1 MNSNLSNTT
10 FATVLAMCQMMLKQR
25 ASTAGRFLQTADILE
40 VVNEVLAMP
49 SFDGLEKDR
58 LVAELEVRFTV
69 FTSEHQT
76 LGNNDDHK
84 AWLPAR
90 RNEIKWRYWDRY
102 LIYLEERVPSA
113 AVDSVDKV
121 TNDIL
126 ERIEDPQR
134 PGQWDRRGLVMG
146 HVQSGKTANY
156 CGLVCKAAD
165 ADYKVVIVLSGVHNS
180 LRSQTQIRLDEG
192 FLGFMSETVGV
203 GDQTFKRV
211 GVGLI
216 DSSIVAN
223 TGTNRTQLGDFNE
236 KVAKQFGI
244 HPGGLPLVFVVKK
257 NVSVLNNL
265 IKWIRSCA
273 DAQDEA
279 TGRKFVRNVPALII
293 DDEADLASVDTR
305 QQEFDEDGKPDED
318 HDPTKTN
325 KNIRLL
331 LRSFEKVAYV
341 GYTATPFANIYIH
354 EKGSTRELGD
364 DLFPRSFIVNIPP
377 PSNYMGPSRV
387 FGVREDEDAGLDEVS
402 SLPIVRPITD
412 YADSNEVDE
421 TSGWMP
427 PKLINRTDHIP
438 KFQGERRVPPSLREA
453 IMAFVLATA
462 VRKQREDGPLFNS
475 MLIHVVRYTKVQKEV
490 ARQVEIALKDIN
502 QRLRYGDGERKPTI
516 LEEFHDLWTNK
527 KSGFVN
533 TSARCS
539 QILEKSEL
547 ELPTWKS
554 IHPTLQ
560 SVAAGIRI
568 KIINGSAGDILDY
581 EEHRETGMDLIAV
594 GGDKLSRGLTL
605 EGLTVSYFLRAS
617 RMYDTLMQMGRWFGY
632 REKYIDVC
640 RLYTTTELLEW
651 FTHIAAASE
660 ELQREFE
667 HMVNVGATPKDYG
680 LKVRSHSAML
690 VTSAVKM
697 RNGTEMRLSFSGD
710 ISETI
715 MFKRDAK
722 WLADNFDAI
731 ETWLRSLGPR
741 DSNGS
746 RTGGYTWRVKAP
758 AVLELLGRYK
768 SHEDARRA
776 DTELLARY
784 VRAQTNN
791 DELLDWTV
799 RLVSSGLA
807 EATPKQ
813 ICGLSV
819 GLIRRAPFPDEQR
832 KDRYTIR
839 RLVSPSDENKDLTDD
854 ELASATKLA
863 VENWQNDTRPA
874 KAKEAPTTPG
884 GKEIR
889 QSRSKRRGMLLI
901 YPLDPLPLIKPSG
914 PDLTPLPESAPP
926 AIGIAISFPKSDTA
940 TEVTYTVN
948 NVFTSRGGD
957 DDSL

>member
-1 MNSNLSNTT
+1 
-10 FATVLAMCQMMLKQR
+10 MCQMMLKQKA
-25 ASTAGRFLQTADILE
+25 ASTGRFLKAADILG

-49 SFDGLEKDR
+49 SFAGLDKDR
-58 LVAELEVRFTV
+58 LAAELEERFTV
-69 FTSEHQT
+69 VTGEHQT

-84 AWLPAR
+84 AWLPSR
-90 RNEIKWRYWDRY
+90 RSTITWRYWDRY
-102 LIYLEERVPSA
+102 LLYLEERVPRS
-113 AVDSVDKV
+113 AVDSVDRV

-134 PGQWDRRGLVMG
+134 QGSWDRRGLVMG

-165 ADYKVVIVLSGVHNS
+165 AGYKVIIILSGVHNS

-192 FLGFMSETVGV
+192 FLGFMNDAL
-203 GDQTFKRV
+203 GDGQQTFKPV

-216 DSSIVAN
+216 DASIRAN

-273 DAQDEA
+273 DAQDES

-305 QQEFDEDGKPDED
+305 QQGFDEEGKPDED

-325 KNIRLL
+325 RNIRIL
-331 LRSFEKVAYV
+331 LRSFENVAYV

-377 PSNYMGPSRV
+377 ASNYMGPARI
-387 FGVREDEDAGLDEVS
+387 FGLHEDEDAGLVEIPA
-402 SLPIVRPITD
+402 LPIVRPVSD
-412 YADSNEVDE
+412 HADSDEVDE
-421 TSGWMP
+421 TDGWMP
-427 PKLINRTDHIP
+427 PKLESRTEHTPRFEGHRI
-438 KFQGERRVPPSLREA
+438 VPPSLREA
-453 IMAFVLATA
+453 IMAFLLSAA
-462 VRKQREDGPLFNS
+462 IRKLREKGVLFNS

-490 ARQVEIALKDIN
+490 AGQVQLALKDIH
-502 QRLRYGDGERKPTI
+502 QRLRNGDGGRTPKIKDEFKELWARDFVPTTASCAGI
-516 LEEFHDLWTNK
+516 LNSNHLALPEWRSVHPLLEEIA
-527 KSGFVN
+527 S
-533 TSARCS
+533 
-539 QILEKSEL
+539 
-547 ELPTWKS
+547 
-554 IHPTLQ
+554 
-560 SVAAGIRI
+560 GIRV

-605 EGLTVSYFLRAS
+605 EGLSVSYFLRAS

-640 RLYTTTELLEW
+640 RLYTTTELFEW

-660 ELQREFE
+660 ELQREFD

-697 RNGTEMRLSFSGD
+697 RNGSEMRLSFSGD

-715 MFKRDAK
+715 MFKRDQK
-722 WLADNFDAI
+722 WLAANFDAV
-731 ETWLRSLGPR
+731 ESWLVSLGAC
-741 DSNGS
+741 DGGGKE
-746 RTGGYTWRVKAP
+746 GGYTWRTGASNI
-758 AVLELLGRYK
+758 LDLLGRYK

-776 DTELLARY
+776 DADLLARY
-784 VRAQTNN
+784 IKAQTKN
-791 DELLDWTV
+791 DELVHWTV
-799 RLVSSGLA
+799 RLISSGLGKA
-807 EATPKQ
+807 VPKT
-813 ICGLSV
+813 IGGLGV
-819 GLIRRAPFPDEQR
+819 GLVTRSPFPAEQR
-832 KDRYTIR
+832 NDRYIIR
-839 RLVSPSDENKDLTDD
+839 RLVSPIDEQLDLTED
-854 ELASATKLA
+854 EKATAMTLA
-863 VENWQNDTRPA
+863 VEKWQLDKRPS
-874 KAKEAPTTPG
+874 KSKEPPISPG
-884 GKEIR
+884 GREIR
-889 QSRSKRRGMLLI
+889 QARPKNRGMLLI
-901 YPLDPLPLIKPSG
+901 YPLDPQHAGLPVGTPSVM
-914 PDLTPLPESAPP
+914 
-926 AIGIAISFPKSDTA
+926 GIAISFPKSDTA

-948 NVFTSRGGD
+948 NVFTNRGGD

>member
-1 MNSNLSNTT
+1 
-10 FATVLAMCQMMLKQR
+10 MCQMMLKQR
-25 ASTAGRFLQTADILE
+25 AASAGHFLKTTDILE
-40 VVNEVLAMP
+40 VVNEVSAMP
-49 SFDGLEKDR
+49 SFAGLDKDR
-58 LVAELEVRFTV
+58 LAAELEVRFTV
-69 FTSEHQT
+69 VTAEHQT
-76 LGNNDDHK
+76 LGSDKDHK
-84 AWLPAR
+84 AWLPPQ
-90 RNEIKWRYWDRY
+90 RNTISWRYWDRY
-102 LIYLEERVPSA
+102 RLYLEERVPPS
-113 AVDSVDKV
+113 AVDSVEKV

-134 PGQWDRRGLVMG
+134 PGSWDRRGLVMG

-165 ADYKVVIVLSGVHNS
+165 AGYKVIIVLSGVHNS

-192 FLGFMSETVGV
+192 FLGFMSDAIGEGQ
-203 GDQTFKRV
+203 QTFKRV

-257 NVSVLNNL
+257 HVSVLKNL
-265 IKWIRSCA
+265 INWIRSCA

-305 QQEFDEDGKPDED
+305 QQEFDEEGKPDEE

-325 KNIRLL
+325 RNIRFL

-354 EKGSTRELGD
+354 EKGSTLELGD

-377 PSNYMGPSRV
+377 PSNYMGPARM
-387 FGVREDEDAGLDEVS
+387 FGLHEDEDARLEEIP
-402 SLPIVRPITD
+402 SLPIVRAVND
-412 YADSNEVDE
+412 HADSDDVDE
-421 TSGWMP
+421 MAGWMP
-427 PKLINRTDHIP
+427 PKLQSRTDHTP
-438 KFQGERRVPPSLREA
+438 KFQGCRAIPPSLREA
-453 IMAFVLATA
+453 IMAFLLASA
-462 VRKQREDGPLFNS
+462 VRKLREEGALFNS

-490 ARQVEIALKDIN
+490 ANQVELALKDIH
-502 QRLRYGDGERKPTI
+502 QRLRNGDGTRIPTI
-516 LEEFHDLWTNK
+516 KDEFQELWCRD
-527 KSGFVN
+527 FVP
-533 TSARCS
+533 TTARCS
-539 QILEKSEL
+539 DILDGDHLALPEWESVYPLL
-547 ELPTWKS
+547 EAIAS
-554 IHPTLQ
+554 
-560 SVAAGIRI
+560 GIRI
-568 KIINGSAGDILDY
+568 KIINGSAGDVLDY
-581 EEHRETGMDLIAV
+581 EEHRETGMDLIVV

-605 EGLTVSYFLRAS
+605 EGLSVSYFLRAS

-640 RLYTTTELLEW
+640 RLYTTAELLEW

-660 ELQREFE
+660 ELQREFD

-715 MFKRDAK
+715 IFKRDTK
-722 WLADNFDAI
+722 WLTANFDSI
-731 ETWLRSLGPR
+731 ESWIESLGSY
-741 DSNGS
+741 DAGS
-746 RTGGYTWRVKAP
+746 KAGGYTWHTGASTI
-758 AVLELLGRYK
+758 LDLLSRYK

-784 VRAQTNN
+784 IKAQTKN
-791 DELLDWTV
+791 DELVHWTV

-807 EATPKQ
+807 EAGPK
-813 ICGLSV
+813 IIRGLDV
-819 GLIRRAPFPDEQR
+819 GLVKRAPFPEEQR
-832 KDRYTIR
+832 QDRYTIR
-839 RLVSPSDENKDLTDD
+839 RLVSPSDEQIDLTDI
-854 ELASATKLA
+854 EKAAAVKLA
-863 VENWQNDTRPA
+863 VENWQNDKRASKP
-874 KAKEAPTTPG
+874 KDPPTSPG
-884 GKEIR
+884 GKDIR
-889 QSRSKRRGMLLI
+889 QARPKDRGMLLI
-901 YPLDPLPLIKPSG
+901 YPLDPQNAG
-914 PDLTPLPESAPP
+914 LPEGTPP
-926 AIGIAISFPKSDTA
+926 VIGVAISFPKSDTA

-948 NVFTSRGGD
+948 NVFTSKGGD

>member
-1 MNSNLSNTT
+1 MNSDRPNAA
-10 FATVLAMCQMMLKQR
+10 FATVLAMCQMALKDR
-25 ASTAGRFLQTADILE
+25 ASTTGRFLTTADIVE
-40 VVNEVLAMP
+40 VVAEVTGMP
-49 SFDGLEKDR
+49 SFADTDKSR
-58 LVAELEVRFTV
+58 LVAELEIRFTV
-69 FTSEHQT
+69 VTGEHQT

-84 AWLPAR
+84 AWLPSR
-90 RNEIKWRYWDRY
+90 RTAITWTYWDRY
-102 LIYLEERVPSA
+102 RLHIEERMPTS
-113 AVDSVDKV
+113 AVDSIQKV
-121 TNDIL
+121 TNDVL
-126 ERIEDPQR
+126 ERLEDPQR
-134 PGQWDRRGLVMG
+134 QGAWDRRGLVMG

-156 CGLVCKAAD
+156 CGLICKAAD
-165 ADYKVVIVLSGVHNS
+165 AGYKVIIVLSGVHNS

-192 FLGFMSETVGV
+192 FLGFMSETVAAGQ
-203 GDQTFKRV
+203 QTFKRV

-216 DSSIVAN
+216 DSSVVAN

-265 IKWIRSCA
+265 VKWIRSCA

-279 TGRKFVRNVPALII
+279 TGRKFVRNVPALIV

-305 QQEFDEDGKPDED
+305 QQEFDEDGNPDED
-318 HDPTKTN
+318 HDPTRTN

-377 PSNYMGPSRV
+377 PSNYMGPARI
-387 FGVREDEDAGLDEVS
+387 FGLCEDEDAGLEEIPA
-402 SLPIVRPITD
+402 LPIVRPVSD
-412 YADSNEVDE
+412 HADSDDVDE

-427 PKLINRTDHIP
+427 PKLENRTDHTP
-438 KFQGERRVPPSLREA
+438 RHQGRREVPPSLREA
-453 IMAFVLATA
+453 IMAFLLATA
-462 VRKQREDGPLFNS
+462 ARKQREQGALFNS
-475 MLIHVVRYTKVQKEV
+475 MLVHVVRYTKVQKEV
-490 ARQVEIALKDIN
+490 AAQVELALKDII
-502 QRLRYGDGERKPTI
+502 QRLRNGDGDRKPTI
-516 LEEFHDLWTNK
+516 IDEFHDLWQRD
-527 KSGFVN
+527 F
-533 TSARCS
+533 
-539 QILEKSEL
+539 
-547 ELPTWKS
+547 LPTTASCATILGATQLTLPDWADT
-554 IHPTLQ
+554 HPTLHDI
-560 SVAAGIRI
+560 AAGIRI

-605 EGLTVSYFLRAS
+605 EGLSVSYFLRAS

-632 REKYIDVC
+632 KEAYIDVC
-640 RLYTTTELLEW
+640 RLYTTPELLEW

-715 MFKRDAK
+715 IFKRDSK
-722 WLADNFDAI
+722 WLESNFDAVQS
-731 ETWLRSLGPR
+731 WLASLGPAA
-741 DSNGS
+741 NGS
-746 RTGGYTWRVKAP
+746 KTGGYTWRTNAS
-758 AVLELLGRYK
+758 AVLDLLSRYK

-776 DTELLARY
+776 DTDLLARY
-784 VRAQTNN
+784 IKTQTKNG
-791 DELLDWTV
+791 ELVDWTV
-799 RLVSSGLA
+799 RLVSSGLP
-807 EATPKQ
+807 EAGQKPIQ
-813 ICGLSV
+813 GLDV
-819 GLIRRAPFPDEQR
+819 GLVKRAPFPEEQR
-832 KDRYTIR
+832 QDRYTIR
-839 RLVSPSDENKDLTDD
+839 RLVSPTDEQIDLDGS
-854 ELASATKLA
+854 EKATALQLA
-863 VENWQNDTRPA
+863 VERWQNDRRPS
-874 KAKEAPTTPG
+874 KPKDPPTAPG

-889 QSRSKRRGMLLI
+889 QCRPKTRGMLLI
-901 YPLDPLPLIKPSG
+901 YPLDPQHAALPQGS
-914 PDLTPLPESAPP
+914 TP
-926 AIGIAISFPKSDTA
+926 IVGMAISFPKSDTA

-948 NVFTSRGGD
+948 NVFTTRGGD